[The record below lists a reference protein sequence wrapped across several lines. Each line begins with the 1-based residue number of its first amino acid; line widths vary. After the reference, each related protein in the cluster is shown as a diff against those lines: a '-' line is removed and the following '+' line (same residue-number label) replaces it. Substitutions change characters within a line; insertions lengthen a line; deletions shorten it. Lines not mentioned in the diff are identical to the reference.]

1 MIARSLVCYLLS
13 FGFIALIVFLNFP
26 QTDISIA
33 NYFWN
38 SGWHDKT
45 GWYGLV
51 YYGVYWLSPIIV
63 VALLSLLVYLYLTS
77 SKKFKKC
84 TIFFLLTCILLG
96 PGLVV
101 NGIFKD
107 HWGRARPSQITEFNG
122 KESFVLPFVI
132 SQACHK
138 NCSFVSGHAS
148 FGFVLFALAYVFQ
161 RRRYLI
167 AFSSFTLGWIIG
179 YVRMAQGG
187 HFFSDVL
194 YSWLITWFVIHITYI
209 IYQKLGYHVKHIK
222 TL

>member
-84 TIFFLLTCILLG
+84 TIFFLNLYPSGPWLSRQWHIQRPLGKSPALT
-96 PGLVV
+96 
-101 NGIFKD
+101 N
-107 HWGRARPSQITEFNG
+107 N
-122 KESFVLPFVI
+122 
-132 SQACHK
+132 
-138 NCSFVSGHAS
+138 
-148 FGFVLFALAYVFQ
+148 
-161 RRRYLI
+161 
-167 AFSSFTLGWIIG
+167 
-179 YVRMAQGG
+179 
-187 HFFSDVL
+187 
-194 YSWLITWFVIHITYI
+194 
-209 IYQKLGYHVKHIK
+209 
-222 TL
+222 